1 METDVLTRMKYNQA
15 IAAAPV
21 PVQAAAWLLLLVIL
35 FFENCDA
42 AMSSDWREQH
52 AELARVGAGGACTGA
67 EVTAL
72 FDVDEHICVIQV
84 NPELSAQA
92 HAAGP
97 VRCFGEHYPLVL
109 PKALEEVAFTHV
121 SVGANHACAIRA
133 ADEALDRRP
142 ACWGNNNGDRFQQ
155 ISRTP
160 NIALQ
165 SICSGSYYSCGV
177 RLGEEADDDT
187 GRVVCWGESEFVQSV
202 MEGAKGRRVEE
213 LACGQFAVCAVLAE
227 SALAECWGDEELNE
241 ALQHVQHTHD
251 LHRLT
256 LRNLTIGLDH
266 ACALRVLA
274 PSPHHVPLAPA
285 ARPDVHKGVCWG
297 SNWQNVDLLEATT
310 HAADIRPAFVG
321 KAVERAGKIVDI
333 SAGSEHTCSITQGG
347 QLQCWGLQ
355 MHDAGVPTGNHWM
368 AVKAGNM
375 RTCAGNQFNCFT
387 STNVQILTPEARNAQ

>member
-1 METDVLTRMKYNQA
+1 MIDARRNNLEYNKA
-15 IAAAPV
+15 SATPV

-35 FFENCDA
+35 FFQGNCDA
-42 AMSSDWREQH
+42 AMSSDWREQN

-84 NPELSAQA
+84 KPELSAQA

-97 VRCFGEHYPLVL
+97 VRCFGERYPLVL

-142 ACWGNNNGDRFQQ
+142 ACWGNNKGDQFQQ

-177 RLGEEADDDT
+177 RLGAEADDDT
-187 GRVVCWGESEFVQSV
+187 GRVVCWGESEFVQAV

-213 LACGQFAVCAVLAE
+213 LACGHFAVCAVLAE

-251 LHRLT
+251 SHRLT
-256 LRNLTIGLDH
+256 LRNLTVGLDH

-274 PSPHHVPLAPA
+274 PSPHNAPLAPA
-285 ARPDVHKGVCWG
+285 ARPDVHEGVCWG
-297 SNWQNVDLLEATT
+297 SNWQNVDLLEATM
-310 HAADIRPAFVG
+310 HAADIGPAFLG
-321 KAVERAGKIVDI
+321 KAVGRAGKIVDI
-333 SAGSEHTCSITQGG
+333 SAGSEHTCAITQGG
-347 QLQCWGLQ
+347 QLQCWGLK

-375 RTCAGNQFNCFT
+375 RTCAGNQFTCLT
-387 STNVQILTPEARNAQ
+387 VQMYKY